1 MPGEPTTGDPRPT
14 KTATGPLQAT
24 GGRRWVDYS
33 HEVRELR
40 SPLLRA
46 LFITLGWLC
55 VISGMIGVVL
65 PGWPTTPFIILATYF
80 FARSS
85 PRFYNWVMNHR
96 VFGPL
101 IRDWR
106 DGKGMTART
115 KTVAVATIVV
125 TISISIT
132 LIGVTWV
139 RVLLAV
145 IMVTLCTYLLRL
157 PTKPAQEAT

>member
-1 MPGEPTTGDPRPT
+1 MIGEVRPDCPRP
-14 KTATGPLQAT
+14 AEAPPAQAPNA
-24 GGRRWVDYS
+24 GARARVDYS

-40 SPLLRA
+40 NPLVRWVL
-46 LFITLGWLC
+46 ITVGWLC

-65 PGWPTTPFIILATYF
+65 PGWPTTPFIILATFF

-106 DGKGMTART
+106 DGKGMTARA
-115 KTVAVATIVV
+115 KTIAVTTIVI

-132 LIGVTWV
+132 VIPITWV

-157 PTKPAQEAT
+157 PTKPPPEAT

>member
-1 MPGEPTTGDPRPT
+1 MPGEPTPGAPVPSDAPPAPP
-14 KTATGPLQAT
+14 KEA
-24 GGRRWVDYS
+24 GGRPWVDYS

-40 SPLLRA
+40 NPLVRG
-46 LFITLGWLC
+46 LFIVIGWLC
-55 VISGMIGVVL
+55 VISGMVGVVL

-115 KTVAVATIVV
+115 KAVAVVTIVV

-132 LIGVTWV
+132 VIGTTWV

-145 IMVTLCTYLLRL
+145 IMLTLCTYLLRL
-157 PTKPAQEAT
+157 PTKPAEDAT